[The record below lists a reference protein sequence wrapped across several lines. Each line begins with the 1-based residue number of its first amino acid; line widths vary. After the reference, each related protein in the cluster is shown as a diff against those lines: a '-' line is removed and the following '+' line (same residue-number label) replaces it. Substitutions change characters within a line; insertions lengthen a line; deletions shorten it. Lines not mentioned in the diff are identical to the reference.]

1 MKKFF
6 KSIDIAALLSAL
18 YFGAVWMAYIY
29 LNLTNSV
36 KLTLMFTL
44 FILISSYFVLSIVIR
59 RLRAFDIL
67 GTTALSR
74 SKKQFLFTATAV
86 VAFLLRLIWI
96 LAYYPGSF
104 PLDSIAQYEQAVS
117 GSYSDWHPVWHTILF
132 FTIPLKIFG
141 KPAAIIILQN
151 IYLAL
156 ILGYMA
162 VTITEIWNVK
172 AAIMSIAYIVLN
184 PYIGYVMLYPWKDV
198 AFALGGLL
206 CSIIAVKLVLKREE
220 TYKLWKLIALGILLS
235 WTTIFRHNAI
245 LFTAPLIVVL
255 AFHVDKKTWLKIFAA
270 FAVSLFV
277 IKVPLYNAL
286 DVEKPGNRVVE
297 SMGLPLT
304 VIGNVVK
311 VMPDQLGEE
320 LSEFAYSIAPKE
332 MWVNRYICGDFNSI
346 KWRGGVDT
354 SAVEKQG
361 YFGMLKLMLL
371 SFRVSPQAAFRAFI
385 TLTDVVY
392 GFETGLEGD
401 VGAKIFKNDY
411 GIAYSDDRN
420 VAFETLVST
429 YSSFING
436 TVFKYL
442 RTYGVAL
449 FAMLV
454 LVLSRLKYNSWKSWK
469 KAIFILAPIFCYD
482 FGTMLLLTTADS
494 RFFFITF
501 LVTPLIIAFALTKSG
516 EKNNG

>member
-29 LNLTNSV
+29 LYLTPDV
-36 KLTLMFTL
+36 KITLILAL
-44 FILISSYFVLSIVIR
+44 FVGVAAYFALRFVIGW
-59 RLRAFDIL
+59 LRAFDGL
-67 GTTALSR
+67 ETTELPR
-74 SKKQFLFTATAV
+74 GKRLILFTAAAAV
-86 VAFLLRLIWI
+86 VFLLRWIWI
-96 LAYYPGSF
+96 LAFHPGSF
-104 PLDSIAQYEQAVS
+104 SYDSIWQYGQALS
-117 GSYSDWHPVWHTILF
+117 GEYNDWHPVWHTILF
-132 FTIPLKIFG
+132 FTLPLKIFG
-141 KPAAIIILQN
+141 KPEAIIILQN

-162 VTITEIWNVK
+162 VTITEIWNIK
-172 AAIMSIAYIVLN
+172 AAVLSIAYIVLN
-184 PYIGYVMLYPWKDV
+184 PYIGCVMLFPWKDV

-286 DVEKPGNRVVE
+286 GVEKSENGVVE
-297 SMGLPLT
+297 KVGLPLT
-304 VIGNVVK
+304 VIGNVVTET
-311 VMPDQLGEE
+311 PQLMDEE
-320 LSEFAYSIAPKE
+320 LSEFAYSITPHE
-332 MWVNRYICGDFNSI
+332 LWVEHYRIGDFNNI
-346 KWRGGVDT
+346 KFTGIDT

-361 YFGMLKLMLL
+361 YIGMLKLMLKC
-371 SFRVSPQAAFRAFI
+371 FRISPHASI
-385 TLTDVVY
+385 TASLALTDMVY
-392 GFETGLEGD
+392 SFEPSPKGEWD
-401 VGAKIFKNDY
+401 AYISENNY
-411 GIAYSDDRN
+411 GIAYTDLRNSDCLS
-420 VAFETLVST
+420 LVTT

-436 TVFKYL
+436 TVFKYV
-442 RTYGVAL
+442 RTYGLAL
-449 FAMLV
+449 FVMLV
-454 LVLSRLKYNSWKSWK
+454 ITLSRLKFNSWKSWK
-469 KAIFILAPIFCYD
+469 KAFMLAPIFCYD
-482 FGTMLLLTTADS
+482 FGTMLLLTGADY
-494 RFFFITF
+494 RFFIITF
-501 LVTPLIIAFALTKSG
+501 MVAPLMITFALTKSG